1 MPKPSKIVAE
11 LVAMMPDPDKRG
23 MYCEN
28 IDKEKIENAIA
39 EISMGGRKSIMGVIN
54 MLVEPGKGD
63 DVKARY
69 ALHCLGLHACNTKDE
84 KALRRYGATLAS
96 QIGGERPAGV
106 QEYLIQELQY
116 FGGKEDAKALNG
128 VMKHKKLAPA
138 AAMAIAAIKG
148 VG

>member
-1 MPKPSKIVAE
+1 MPNASEKLAK
-11 LVAMMPDPDKRG
+11 LVAMMPDPDERG
-23 MYCEN
+23 MYCTN
-28 IDKEKIENAIA
+28 IDKDKIEKAVA
-39 EISMGGRKSIMGVIN
+39 QISLGGRKNIMGVID

-69 ALHCLGLHACNTKDE
+69 ALHCLGLHACNTKDKE
-84 KALRRYGATLAS
+84 ALRRYGATLAS
-96 QIGGERPAGV
+96 QIGRERPAGV

-138 AAMAIAAIKG
+138 AAMALAAIKG